1 LIQAHAKVGREKAIQ
16 FSLANEAESEAII
29 QIERYMA
36 IPGQAPYKIHK
47 NRRKKPKLKWE
58 LNLILKNSM
67 KILESG
73 VMPLALLEMKIN
85 AWIENK

>member
-1 LIQAHAKVGREKAIQ
+1 
-16 FSLANEAESEAII
+16 
-29 QIERYMA
+29 M
-36 IPGQAPYKIHK
+36 GQ
-47 NRRKKPKLKWE
+47 
-58 LNLILKNSM
+58 NLILKNSM